1 MSATHENFSRDEA
14 IQGSSD
20 RSFGLVFM
28 TVFAVVGVWPL
39 MFGGVVRGW
48 ALGVAT
54 GFLLTAWFAPKVL
67 HPLNLLWMRFGLL
80 LSKVMNPLIMGVLF
94 YGVITPMG
102 ALMRLL
108 GKDLLR
114 LKLDPEADS
123 YWIERDPPGPE
134 PESLTNQF

>member
-1 MSATHENFSRDEA
+1 MSVTHENFSRDET

-20 RSFGLVFM
+20 RGFGLVFAA
-28 TVFAVVGVWPL
+28 VFAGIGVWPL
-39 MFGGVVRGW
+39 FSGGAVLGW
-48 ALGVAT
+48 PLGVAM
-54 GFLLTAWFAPKVL
+54 GFLLAALFASKVL

-80 LSKVMNPLIMGVLF
+80 LSKVMNPLIMAVLF

-102 ALMRLL
+102 ILMRVL

-114 LKLDPEADS
+114 LKLDPKADS
-123 YWIERDPPGPE
+123 YWIERNPPGPE